1 MCMVWGIACIAKEKD
16 FFVIGLAT
24 NGAGSCLF
32 LLEFVLDPCIW
43 VELCHLFLVL
53 DLVFGYDGASNL
65 VEYLDDI
72 KCVATNGTAICFLR
86 PFPQTF
92 IVQNMI
98 TGFDQSNRL
107 LNGCGAGM
115 GSWQVC
121 GRGRHCTRILKI
133 LVNTRVRYDIQVLQT
148 DNALV
153 SHADG

>member
-1 MCMVWGIACIAKEKD
+1 MFAKKR
-16 FFVIGLAT
+16 GKRT
-24 NGAGSCLF
+24 
-32 LLEFVLDPCIW
+32 
-43 VELCHLFLVL
+43 
-53 DLVFGYDGASNL
+53 SNL

-72 KCVATNGTAICFLR
+72 ECVATNGTAICFLR

-92 IVQNMI
+92 VVQNMI
-98 TGFDQSNRL
+98 AGFDQSNRL
-107 LNGCGAGM
+107 LDGCGAGM

-121 GRGRHCTRILKI
+121 SRGRHCTRISKI